1 MDKVPRL
8 SNPRHKDVKA
18 ILFIYSME
26 TFLYSRL
33 NQIQRTKDTSSIL
46 TLGPFAV
53 ALTRII
59 DKAERNKPNLINGEF
74 VCYRGIS
81 LTEQMLD
88 DWCKKKVLSLDGY
101 NSTSL
106 DSTLAINFAFISA
119 EKNKD

>member
-1 MDKVPRL
+1 MDIKNDDAKVSGYDEKQSKLVWLTFLQSAGITDLDKVPRL
-8 SNPRHKDVKA
+8 SDPRHKDVKA

-59 DKAERNKPNLINGEF
+59 D
-74 VCYRGIS
+74 
-81 LTEQMLD
+81 
-88 DWCKKKVLSLDGY
+88 
-101 NSTSL
+101 
-106 DSTLAINFAFISA
+106 
-119 EKNKD
+119 